1 MEAMDESR
9 ECVVLFAE
17 LGEAGRRGEAS
28 VEEGASGSV
37 DMVNKMGREITVM
50 LMVLC
55 TVGEIL

>member
-37 DMVNKMGREITVM
+37 DMVNKMGRDHCV
-50 LMVLC
+50 VDGFVHC
-55 TVGEIL
+55 W